1 MNILV
6 TSAGRRT
13 SLVLAFQEAGRPYGV
28 KVLAADLDPL
38 APAFACADAAFRVPK
53 VADPAYLP
61 TLLRIAR
68 EQAVGLVVP
77 TIDPELGGL
86 AEVAQDFLAEGIA
99 VMVSTPGF
107 VAICRDK
114 WKTFRTFQAEGIAV
128 PASWLPNR
136 LDTLPEELFLKP
148 REGSASQN
156 AFPCRRVDLDRM
168 LPLVP
173 NPIVQE
179 WLDGP
184 EVTMDAMLDFQGR
197 PLHYVARERIR
208 TLAGESIQ
216 GVTLDKP
223 DLDGWVERVL
233 VACARL
239 GARGVI
245 TLQAFLTERGPVLTE
260 INPRFGGGFPLARA
274 AGGDY
279 PAWLLALLRGE
290 AVPPRLGQYRRGL
303 YMTRTSTEVFM
314 DTLPWPLEAAQAV
327 REPGNSPVKS
337 APNGEK

>member
-1 MNILV
+1 LNILV

-13 SLVLAFQEAGRPYGV
+13 SLVIAFQEAGRPYGL

-38 APAFACADAAFRVPK
+38 APACACADAAFRVPK
-53 VADPAYLP
+53 VSDPAYLP
-61 TLLRIAR
+61 ALLRIAR
-68 EQAVGLVVP
+68 EQEVRLVVP
-77 TIDPELGGL
+77 TIDPELGIL
-86 AEVAQDFLAEGIA
+86 AEVAQDFLAEGIT

-107 VAICRDK
+107 IALCQDK
-114 WKTFRTFQAEGIAV
+114 WKTFQTFKAEGIAV
-128 PASWLPNR
+128 AASWLPNR
-136 LDTLPEELFLKP
+136 PEGLPEALFLKP

-156 AFPCRRVDLDRM
+156 AFPCRREDLGRL

-173 NPIVQE
+173 NPIIQE
-179 WLDGP
+179 CLEGA
-184 EVTMDAMLDFQGR
+184 EVTVDAMLDFRGR

-208 TLAGESIQ
+208 TLGGESIQ
-216 GVTLDKP
+216 GVTLDRP
-223 DLDGWVERVL
+223 DLDGWIEPVL
-233 VACARL
+233 EVCARL

-290 AVPPRLGQYRRGL
+290 AVPPRLGEYRRGL
-303 YMTRTSTEVFM
+303 YMTRTSTEIFM
-314 DTLPWPLEAAQAV
+314 DTLPWPL
-327 REPGNSPVKS
+327 
-337 APNGEK
+337 